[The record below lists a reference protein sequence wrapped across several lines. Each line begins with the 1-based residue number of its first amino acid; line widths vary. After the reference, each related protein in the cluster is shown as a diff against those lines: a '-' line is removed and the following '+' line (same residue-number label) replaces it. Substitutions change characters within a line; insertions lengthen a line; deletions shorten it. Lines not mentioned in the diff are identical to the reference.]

1 MENFKKFLSG
11 RAAGYYLL
19 FSAIVLELIFAILYP
34 VFFSRNFQ
42 MSWTVF
48 SLALLTFLV
57 GIVLLVIPFFCQKTE
72 KWCVPITPFIIFG
85 LSLITLFMFAPVC
98 YGLTSLGNLMD
109 ILAQMIICVILL
121 LISSILATVAVF
133 KRQIKKQ
140 KQVEIKE

>member
-34 VFFSRNFQ
+34 VFFSTNFQ

-133 KRQIKKQ
+133 KRQI
-140 KQVEIKE
+140 

>member
-1 MENFKKFLSG
+1 
-11 RAAGYYLL
+11 
-19 FSAIVLELIFAILYP
+19 
-34 VFFSRNFQ
+34 

-48 SLALLTFLV
+48 GLALLTFLV
-57 GIVLLVIPFFCQKTE
+57 GIVLLVIPFVFPKSE
-72 KWCVPITPFIIFG
+72 KWCIPITPFIIFG

-133 KRQIKKQ
+133 KRQI
-140 KQVEIKE
+140 